1 MNLFPGF
8 LYLIDM
14 QEDKLLGKRV
24 DYPKSYCPDILVAVP
39 RRLNREIYRIE
50 KADELFCG
58 YDSWHAYETSF
69 LLGNGMPVIGILKI
83 VYPATSECI
92 VESKSL
98 KLYLAS
104 FNMEK
109 LGTSRPEAIAAF
121 VRTVEKDL
129 GVLLE
134 TEVQAGFFES
144 IPATE
149 PFDFEEY
156 RTLEEI
162 VAPGNMTF
170 SVYRE
175 DPALLTES
183 ICEVPGELKVCS
195 HLLKSNC
202 KITNQPDWGSVYIRI
217 RAKRLPGKE
226 ALLKYI
232 VSLRNENHFH
242 EEICEMM
249 FKRLTDLFQPE
260 VLSVCCLY
268 TRRGGIDICPA
279 RANRPEFLPRHLPNP
294 GILTRKGFRQ

>member
-1 MNLFPGF
+1 
-8 LYLIDM
+8 M

-24 DYPKSYCPDILVAVP
+24 DYPKNYCPDILVGVP
-39 RRLNREIYRIE
+39 RSENREIYNIG
-50 KADELFCG
+50 KAEELFCG

-69 LLGNGMPVIGILKI
+69 LLDNGMPVTGILKI
-83 VYPATSECI
+83 VYPATSPCI

-109 LGTSRPEAIAAF
+109 QGTTRPEAISTF
-121 VRTVEKDL
+121 IRTIKKDL
-129 GVLLE
+129 SRLLD
-134 TEVQAGFFES
+134 TEVQVNFFES
-144 IPATE
+144 IPETE
-149 PFDFEEY
+149 PFDFNDY
-156 RTLEEI
+156 QTLEEI
-162 VAPGNMTF
+162 ITPKNIVF
-170 SVYRE
+170 SIYQE
-175 DPALLTES
+175 NPALLAENPGETA
-183 ICEVPGELKVCS
+183 GELKVCS

-202 KITNQPDWGSVYIRI
+202 KITNQPDWGSVYLHI
-217 RAKRLPGKE
+217 RAGRLPGKE

-260 VLSVCCLY
+260 ILSVCCLY

-279 RANRPEFLPRHLPNP
+279 RANRPEYLPRFLPNP
-294 GILTRKGFRQ
+294 EILTRKDFRQ